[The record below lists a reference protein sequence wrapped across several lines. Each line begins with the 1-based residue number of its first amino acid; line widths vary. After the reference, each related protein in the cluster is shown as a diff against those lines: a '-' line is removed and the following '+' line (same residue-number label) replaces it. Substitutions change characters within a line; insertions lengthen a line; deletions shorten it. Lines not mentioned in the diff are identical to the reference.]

1 MTMEATDLFEYAP
14 ISLWEED
21 YSAVKQFL
29 DEVRDDGVKDFR
41 AYLSA
46 HPEAVMDCLSRIKV
60 INVNRRT
67 VELFRAE
74 SKEHLLANVDRIF
87 RDEMGQHFADELC
100 DMFDGALAY
109 EREGVNYALTGE
121 PLDIR
126 LHWAVLPEARDT
138 WARVLVSVEDIT
150 ARRQAERAVQA
161 SEARFRGLFEHAP
174 ISLWEEDYTALK
186 AYLDKLR
193 VSGVEDLREHLE
205 AHPEAVTEAMGL
217 IRVVDVNQR
226 TVQMFRAE
234 SKQHLLDNLGRV
246 FRDNMGAHFADELVD
261 MWEGKL
267 AYEREGINYALN
279 GEPLNIQLLWTV
291 LPGAEQDFSHVLVSI
306 QDITVRKKAE
316 AYLQYLGSHDV
327 LTGLY
332 NRAFFEE
339 EMARLGRGRQW
350 PVSVVV
356 ADLDGLKAANDSR
369 GHAEGDKLIRRAAEV
384 LQESVRGEDVVA
396 RIGGDEFAI
405 LLPGTGE
412 ESARMAVSRIRN
424 LVSLNNQYHQTPVL
438 SLSLGVHTGEA
449 GSRLADVLRA
459 ADDAM
464 YEEKR
469 QHHRRRA

>member
-1 MTMEATDLFEYAP
+1 MPAEATDLFEYAP

-21 YSAVKQFL
+21 YSAVKQYL
-29 DEVRDDGVKDFR
+29 DGVRAQGVTDFPS
-41 AYLSA
+41 YLQE
-46 HPEAVMDCLSRIKV
+46 HPEAVGECLSRIRV
-60 INVNRRT
+60 INVNRKT

-74 SKEHLLANVDRIF
+74 SKDHLLANVNRIF
-87 RDEMGQHFADELC
+87 RDEMGRHFAHELA
-100 DMFDGALAY
+100 DMFGGALAY
-109 EREGVNYALTGE
+109 EREGVNYTLTGE

-138 WARVLVSVEDIT
+138 WDRVLVSIEDIT
-150 ARRQAERAVQA
+150 ARRKAERAVEA

-174 ISLWEEDYTALK
+174 ISLWEEDYTRLK
-186 AYLDKLR
+186 VFLDELRASGVDDLRAYL
-193 VSGVEDLREHLE
+193 RE
-205 AHPEAVTEAMGL
+205 HPEAVQEAMRQ
-217 IRVVDVNQR
+217 IRVVDVNER
-226 TVQMFRAE
+226 TVKMFRAE
-234 SKQHLLDNLGRV
+234 SKQHLLDNLDQV
-246 FRDNMGAHFADELVD
+246 FRDDMGAHFTEELVD

-332 NRAFFEE
+332 NRAYFEE
-339 EMARLGRGRQW
+339 ELARLGRGRHW
-350 PVSVVV
+350 PISIVV

-369 GHAEGDKLIRRAAEV
+369 GHAEGDKLIRRAAQV
-384 LQESVRGEDVVA
+384 LSESVRGEDVVA

-405 LLPGTGE
+405 LLPNTDDE
-412 ESARMAVSRIRN
+412 AAHLAVKRIQN
-424 LVSLNNQYHQTPVL
+424 LIDLNNKYHQTPVL
-438 SLSLGVHTGEA
+438 SISLGAHTGHQ
-449 GSRLADVLRA
+449 GRPLADVLRA

-464 YEEKR
+464 YEAKR
-469 QHHRRRA
+469 QHQRRR